1 MSSLSLSLP
10 PPSSRVL
17 DHVKFLRIQC
27 QRLANILELENDQ
40 ELKQIYVARVHGLFD
55 SIYNL
60 EADAS
65 HWLWSWVKPGLRTAI
80 IIVAILI
87 GFHLLNSQPGNCL
100 VSRSVCF
107 LTPLGILDSKNE
119 NLVKKYPAVVELPWS
134 TSLKL
139 QDHLYTLHRRWHQ
152 VLTNISQ
159 CLPMS
164 VGLGYE
170 RT

>member
-55 SIYNL
+55 SIHNL

-65 HWLWSWVKPGLRTAI
+65 HWLWSWVKPGLRTEYLTQFDEMTVVWEQYMVCSNCGTNSFSI
-80 IIVAILI
+80 SCFVFDLETI
-87 GFHLLNSQPGNCL
+87 GGETTAAWGN
-100 VSRSVCF
+100 
-107 LTPLGILDSKNE
+107 
-119 NLVKKYPAVVELPWS
+119 
-134 TSLKL
+134 
-139 QDHLYTLHRRWHQ
+139 
-152 VLTNISQ
+152 
-159 CLPMS
+159 
-164 VGLGYE
+164 
-170 RT
+170 